1 MALDGGGRGRE
12 ACGMN
17 DLNVSRTLDPLAL
30 HRSLTTVDS
39 HIDIPW
45 PTGPDPFLD
54 GARRVDLPKMRRG
67 GIGTGFF
74 AAYVPQVRRDAA
86 SEAAAFERAIAM
98 LTAIRGMG
106 RTEGDVAAR
115 VTDSADDIVQ
125 ARRDGVLGVALAVE
139 NGFAVGADLSR
150 LTHFRKLGA
159 RYLTLTHNGH
169 NALADSAIPRPDLGD
184 APVEHGGLSDLGAAA
199 VAELNR
205 LGMLVDVAHVSR
217 DAMLQAA
224 KLSKTPVVSTHSCV
238 RALCDH
244 PRNMDDFQLDA
255 LRDCGGVIQITAVA
269 GFLRPGGRSDRV
281 TVSDFVDHIDHVARR
296 IGFAH
301 VGIGSDFDGGG
312 GFSGWRNAAESLN
325 LTVELIGRGYSEEE
339 IAGLWGENFLRVM
352 RLAEAA
358 AE

>member
-1 MALDGGGRGRE
+1 
-12 ACGMN
+12 MN
-17 DLNVSRTLDPLAL
+17 DLNVSHTVDPVAL
-30 HRSLTTVDS
+30 HRALTTVDS

-67 GIGTGFF
+67 GVGTGFF

-86 SEAAAFERAIAM
+86 SETAAFERAIAM

-106 RTEGDVAAR
+106 RIEENISAR
-115 VTDSADDIVQ
+115 VTDTAADIVRAKQ
-125 ARRDGVLGVALAVE
+125 DGVVGVALAVE
-139 NGFAVGADLSR
+139 NGFAVGTDLSR
-150 LTHFRKLGA
+150 LAQFRKLGA

-184 APVEHGGLSDLGAAA
+184 APVEHGGLSELGVTAIG
-199 VAELNR
+199 ELNR

-224 KLSKTPVVSTHSCV
+224 KVSKTPVVSTHSCV

-255 LRDCGGVIQITAVA
+255 LRDVGGVIQITAVA
-269 GFLRPGGRSDRV
+269 GFLRPGGKADKV
-281 TVSDFVDHIDHVARR
+281 TVADFVDHIDYAARR

-312 GFSGWRNAAESLN
+312 GFSGWRNAGESAN
-325 LTVELIGRGYSEEE
+325 LTVELVSRGYSEDE